1 MGLVDGSAKHT
12 SKYTRAG
19 KKVDQPEFSKAPK
32 TKKGQKKN
40 KNIPSLKIPKSIS
53 AESLDSVGAV
63 DSNYWDS
70 TQVSSNG
77 GSDTGEARQRVRF
90 TQQPRDLSSAG
101 IGQSSLKRPPII
113 LARVNKSAAE
123 DRDSDH
129 LSVPVSRSQLGAIP
143 SFSCDDLLALAGG
156 IPDPDAAHRRSS
168 ESSPRDTNSFDIA
181 EDMLHRPA
189 ARGPHGH
196 WDAIPKKEPYSL
208 GQQRQQRGIA
218 GSTSN
223 FFGGYQQSS
232 SSMQP
237 HFMSSQGPKEPF
249 PTFKPIPALANAK
262 GRKNIPVLPRDRRP
276 SRVAGK
282 PVRYHARS
290 PIAGITNN
298 NVGTGNQ
305 VAQLNRNS
313 GAFHMVLSARSFR
326 TDDSFNNEQHF
337 SEHSHAIA
345 IQEEQPDFQEQTAQ
359 LLKNIE
365 DWIESELDHMAGAL
379 RKLVIHCCTEAE
391 EATISETFDCT
402 DEDFD
407 DFRSVCRSHKTR
419 ESLGFYNYA
428 KRGVNEIMDRVN
440 QRVADNVLRCLYFNN
455 PQLKD
460 NEVLASQVRGL
471 VDYLAQPVTKKL
483 TRTAFML
490 AVDVSDDVCSCCCGV
505 WHKPKISKETKQQI
519 LSGIGNSLKGIA
531 GLFIGDDLAQGACD
545 LAGGIF
551 NVIKDV
557 CTAQVE

>member
-12 SKYTRAG
+12 SKHTRAG
-19 KKVDQPEFSKAPK
+19 KKVDQPESSKASE
-32 TKKGQKKN
+32 TKKGRKKN
-40 KNIPSLKIPKSIS
+40 KNVPNLKIQKSIS
-53 AESLDSVGAV
+53 AESLDSVGTV

-77 GSDTGEARQRVRF
+77 GSESEEAKQHVKF
-90 TQQPRDLSSAG
+90 ISQSRDLSSAG
-101 IGQSSLKRPPII
+101 MSQSSSKRPPII
-113 LARVNKSAAE
+113 LARVNKPAME
-123 DRDSDH
+123 DSDSDH
-129 LSVPVSRSQLGAIP
+129 PSVLISRPQLGAIP

-181 EDMLHRPA
+181 EDMLHRPVMK
-189 ARGPHGH
+189 GPHGH
-196 WDAIPKKEPYSL
+196 WNAIPKQAPYTL

-218 GSTSN
+218 ESASH
-223 FFGGYQQSS
+223 FFGGNQPEFP
-232 SSMQP
+232 SMQP
-237 HFMSSQGPKEPF
+237 HFMPSQGPKEAF
-249 PTFKPIPALANAK
+249 PTFAPIPILANAN
-262 GRKNIPVLPRDRRP
+262 GRNNIPVLPRDRRP

-290 PIAGITNN
+290 PIPGVMNN
-298 NVGTGNQ
+298 NAGAGAQ

-313 GAFHMVLSARSFR
+313 GAFHMIVSARNLR
-326 TDDSFNNEQHF
+326 TSDACNNEEHF
-337 SEHSHAIA
+337 SEYSRATIV
-345 IQEEQPDFQEQTAQ
+345 QEEQPDYQEQTAQ

-365 DWIESELDHMAGAL
+365 DWIESELDNMAGAL
-379 RKLVIHCCTEAE
+379 RKLVINCCTEAE

-440 QRVADNVLRCLYFNN
+440 QKVSDNVLRCLYFNN

-460 NEVLASQVRGL
+460 NEMLASQVRGL

-483 TRTAFML
+483 TRTSFML

-557 CTAQVE
+557 CTAEVE